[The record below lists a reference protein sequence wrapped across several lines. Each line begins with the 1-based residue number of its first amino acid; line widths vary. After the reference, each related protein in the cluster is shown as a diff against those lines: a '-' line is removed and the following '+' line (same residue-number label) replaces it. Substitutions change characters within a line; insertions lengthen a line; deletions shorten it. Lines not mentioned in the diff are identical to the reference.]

1 MDDETNWQRQLLVGL
16 TVLVAVG
23 ALIGG
28 IVALISIKAADYA
41 GIDGDQATTS
51 PSTGRWSEPSED
63 EPPSD
68 DEPSEPATTEE
79 APSTP
84 TPSTATKKP
93 QDKGITLVATP
104 TTVSTYG
111 RINLS
116 GTYTGGAGTTLQVQR
131 MEGGQWV
138 DFPTSATVNGRTFAT
153 YVETGRPGPN
163 KFRVK
168 AIGESK
174 TSNPVTVRVT

>member
-1 MDDETNWQRQLLVGL
+1 MDDETDWQRQLLVGL
-16 TVLVAVG
+16 AVLVAVG

-41 GIDGDQATTS
+41 GIDGGSKTS
-51 PSTGRWSEPSED
+51 AAPNTDTASEPSD
-63 EPPSD
+63 GSSTD
-68 DEPSEPATTEE
+68 DEPSEPAESSS
-79 APSTP
+79 APSTTTETIKEP
-84 TPSTATKKP
+84 PDDA
-93 QDKGITLVATP
+93 ITLVATP
-104 TTVSTYG
+104 KSVSTFG

-116 GTYTGGAGTTLQVQR
+116 GTYAGGTGIVLQVQR

-138 DFPTSATVNGRTFAT
+138 DFPTSATVNGDKFAT
-153 YVETGRPGPN
+153 YVETGRSGPN

-174 TSNPVTVRVT
+174 TSNAVTVQVSS